1 MAEPKDR
8 VIIDAMLQDAGWIL
22 KDSDGDR
29 NVDYEVRSKNR
40 PADYVLYDKDK
51 FPLCIL
57 EAKRQEKDPLVG
69 KEQARTYAT
78 NLRCRFVILS
88 NGHRHYLW
96 DTQSGNPV
104 IIRSMPSQEELLNKR
119 DNFNPKKELFK
130 KETIEEDYVALTQ
143 YPDYQKIPEYL
154 DESTRNEFK
163 IKNKLRFFRPY
174 QLEALL
180 AVQKSVNKGN
190 DRFLLEMATG
200 TGKTLISSAIIKFFL
215 RSSNVKRVLFLVD
228 RLELE
233 TQAQKEFVEVLT
245 NDFSVSIWK
254 ENKSDWSKSEIV
266 VSTVQSL
273 LSQNKYKRLFD
284 PTDFDL
290 VISDEAHRSLGGQ
303 SRRVFEYFHGYKLGL
318 TATPKNYLKAV
329 DINKLASNDPRTLE
343 TRLMLDSYNTFGCES
358 GEPTFRYS
366 LIDGVKDGFL
376 IDPITFDARTE
387 ISTQLLSD
395 EGYTFK
401 GTDDEGQ
408 EVEEVVTKRQFEK
421 KYVSESTNAL
431 MCKTFLENA
440 KKDPFTGEIGKSLI
454 FCVSQKHAAKI
465 AQILNQYGD
474 QMYPGKYQS
483 DFAVQV
489 TSDVTDAQEM
499 TRQFRNDKLN
509 GHSKADPYYKTSK
522 TRICVTVGMMTTGYD
537 CPNILNIGLMRP
549 IFSPSDFVQ
558 MKGRGT
564 RKHDFARNWIDQR
577 KMPELS
583 TTEKE
588 NFHLIDFF
596 GNYEFFEEEYEYDQV
611 LKLPQKSSRKADPG
625 TPEVP
630 PIPVGIMIEEGLD
643 KIASIET
650 FTQEDGMKV
659 DRMFFDTFA
668 TTIKE
673 QHPEIR
679 AMILNH
685 DYDQAADYLIK
696 NVLDKPNEFFTMEK
710 LQKSIQLDR
719 NLTTEELL
727 KFVHDLIDYIPSKR
741 DCLEEDFEKF
751 DNRYMPEKEL
761 IDSIKHVFEAYI
773 QDQGFRTI
781 IDNKEF
787 AKLNTH
793 ASGAIF
799 KKLPEKYRSL
809 IPSYIKDHVS
819 LNRYTA

>member
-1 MAEPKDR
+1 MSEEKDR
-8 VIIDAMLQDAGWIL
+8 IIINSMLEEAGWIL
-22 KDSDGDR
+22 KDSDGER
-29 NVDYEVRSKNR
+29 NVDFEVVSKGR
-40 PADYVLYDKDK
+40 PADYILSDKNG

-57 EAKRQEKDPLVG
+57 EAKREDKDPLVG
-69 KEQARTYAT
+69 KEQARIYAQ
-78 NLRCRFVILS
+78 NNKCRFVILS
-88 NGHRHYLW
+88 NGHQHYFW
-96 DTQSGNPV
+96 DTKSGNPLV
-104 IIRSMPSQEELLNKR
+104 IRSFPTQEELENKR
-119 DNFNPKKELFK
+119 DNFNPNKELFK
-130 KETIEEDYVALTQ
+130 KEEIQENYVALTQ
-143 YPDYQKIPEYL
+143 FPDYEKNPEYL
-154 DESTRNEFK
+154 NEETREEFSL
-163 IKNKLRFFRPY
+163 KNKLRFFRPY

-180 AVQKSVNKGN
+180 SVQKSVNNGN

-233 TQAQKEFVEVLT
+233 DQAKKEFTEVLK
-245 NDFSVSIWK
+245 NDFSISIWK
-254 ENKSDWSKSEIV
+254 ENKSDWKKSEIV

-273 LSQNKYKRLFD
+273 LSQNKYKRLFK
-284 PTDFDL
+284 PNDFDL

-303 SRRVFEYFHGYKLGL
+303 SRRVFEYFNGYKLGL
-318 TATPKNYLKAV
+318 TATPKNYLKSV
-329 DINKLASNDPRTLE
+329 DINKLAINDPRALE
-343 TRLMLDSYNTFGCES
+343 LRMILDSYNTFGCAS

-387 ISTQLLSD
+387 ISTQLLS
-395 EGYTFK
+395 EKGYTFK

-408 EVEEVVTKRQFEK
+408 EVEEVVTQRQFEK

-431 MCKTFLENA
+431 MCKTFLQNA

-465 AQILNQYGD
+465 TQILNQFGD

-483 DFAVQV
+483 DFAVQA
-489 TSDVTDAQEM
+489 TSDVADAQEM
-499 TRQFRNDKLN
+499 TRTFRNNNLN
-509 GHSKADPYYKTSK
+509 GQSKANDYYKTSK

-537 CPNILNIGLMRP
+537 CTDILNIGLMRP
-549 IFSPSDFVQ
+549 IFSPADFVQ

-564 RKHDFARNWIDQR
+564 RKHDFSWDWIDKRQ
-577 KMPELS
+577 MPEIL
-583 TTEKE
+583 TTQKE

-611 LKLPQKSSRKADPG
+611 LKLPKKPG
-625 TPEVP
+625 KKTESTPELP
-630 PIPVGIMIEEGLD
+630 PVPVGVMIDDNID

-650 FTQEDGMKV
+650 FTQEEGMKV
-659 DRMFFDTFA
+659 DRMFFNTFA
-668 TTIKE
+668 STIKE

-679 AMILNH
+679 ELILSH
-685 DYDQAADYLIK
+685 DYEAAADYLIK
-696 NVLDKPNEFFTMEK
+696 NVLDKPDEYFTMEK
-710 LQKSIQLDR
+710 LQRSIQLDR

-727 KFVHDLIDYIPSKR
+727 KFVHGLIDHIPTKR

-761 IDSIKHVFEAYI
+761 VELIKHVFEAYI
-773 QDQGFRTI
+773 LDQDFRSI

-793 ASGAIF
+793 SSGAIF

>member
-1 MAEPKDR
+1 MSEEKDR
-8 VIIDAMLQDAGWIL
+8 IIINSMLEEAGWIL
-22 KDSDGDR
+22 KDSDGER
-29 NVDYEVRSKNR
+29 NVDFEVISKGR
-40 PADYVLYDKDK
+40 PADYILSDKNG
-51 FPLCIL
+51 FPICIL
-57 EAKRQEKDPLVG
+57 EAKREDKDPLIG
-69 KEQARTYAT
+69 KEQARIYAK
-78 NLRCRFVILS
+78 NNRCRFVILS
-88 NGHRHYLW
+88 NGHQHYFW
-96 DTQSGNPV
+96 DTKSGNPLV
-104 IIRSMPSQEELLNKR
+104 IRSFPTLEELENKR
-119 DNFNPKKELFK
+119 DNFNPNKELFK
-130 KETIEEDYVALTQ
+130 KEEIQENYVALTQ
-143 YPDYQKIPEYL
+143 FPDYEKNPEYL
-154 DESTRNEFK
+154 NEETRKEFSL
-163 IKNKLRFFRPY
+163 KNKLRFFRPY

-180 AVQKSVNKGN
+180 SVQQSVNNGN

-233 TQAQKEFVEVLT
+233 DQAKKEFTEVLK
-245 NDFSVSIWK
+245 NDFSISIWK
-254 ENKSDWSKSEIV
+254 ENKSDWKKSEIV

-273 LSQNKYKRLFD
+273 LSQNKYKRLFR
-284 PTDFDL
+284 PNDFDL

-303 SRRVFEYFHGYKLGL
+303 SRRVFEYFNGYKLGL
-318 TATPKNYLKAV
+318 TATPKNYLKSV
-329 DINKLASNDPRTLE
+329 DINKLAINDPRALE
-343 TRLMLDSYNTFGCES
+343 LRMILDSYNTFGCAS

-387 ISTQLLSD
+387 ISTQLLS
-395 EGYTFK
+395 EKGYTFK

-408 EVEEVVTKRQFEK
+408 EVEEVVTQRQFEK

-465 AQILNQYGD
+465 TQILNQFGD

-489 TSDVTDAQEM
+489 TSDVADAQEM
-499 TRQFRNDKLN
+499 TRTFRNNNLN
-509 GHSKADPYYKTSK
+509 GQSKANDYYKTSK

-537 CPNILNIGLMRP
+537 CTDILNIGLMRP
-549 IFSPSDFVQ
+549 IFSPADFVQ

-564 RKHDFARNWIDQR
+564 RKHDFAWDWIDKRQ
-577 KMPELS
+577 MPEIL
-583 TTEKE
+583 TTQKE

-596 GNYEFFEEEYEYDQV
+596 GNYEFFEEEFEYDQV
-611 LKLPQKSSRKADPG
+611 LKLPKKPG
-625 TPEVP
+625 KKTESTPELP
-630 PIPVGIMIEEGLD
+630 PVPVGVMIDDNID
-643 KIASIET
+643 KIATIET
-650 FTQEDGMKV
+650 FTQEEGMKV
-659 DRMFFDTFA
+659 DRMFFNTFA
-668 TTIKE
+668 STINE

-679 AMILNH
+679 ELILSH
-685 DYDQAADYLIK
+685 DFEAAADYLIK
-696 NVLDKPNEFFTMEK
+696 NVLDKPDEYFTMEK
-710 LQKSIQLDR
+710 LQRSIQLDR

-727 KFVHDLIDYIPSKR
+727 KFVHGLIDHIPTKR

-761 IDSIKHVFEAYI
+761 VDLIKHIFEAYI
-773 QDQGFRTI
+773 LDQDFRSI

-793 ASGAIF
+793 SSGAIF

>member
-1 MAEPKDR
+1 MSEEKDR
-8 VIIDAMLQDAGWIL
+8 IIINSMLEEAGWIL
-22 KDSDGDR
+22 KDSDGER
-29 NVDYEVRSKNR
+29 NVDFEVISKGR
-40 PADYVLYDKDK
+40 PADYILSDKNG

-57 EAKRQEKDPLVG
+57 EAKREDKDPLVG
-69 KEQARTYAT
+69 KEQARIYAQ
-78 NLRCRFVILS
+78 NNKCRFVILS
-88 NGHRHYLW
+88 NGHQHYFW
-96 DTQSGNPV
+96 DTRSGNPLV
-104 IIRSMPSQEELLNKR
+104 IRSFPTQEELENKR
-119 DNFNPKKELFK
+119 DNFNPNKELFK
-130 KETIEEDYVALTQ
+130 KEKIQENYVALTQ
-143 YPDYQKIPEYL
+143 FPDYEKNPEYL
-154 DESTRNEFK
+154 NEETREEFSL
-163 IKNKLRFFRPY
+163 KNKLRFFRPY

-180 AVQKSVNKGN
+180 SVQKSVNNGN

-233 TQAQKEFVEVLT
+233 DQAKKEFTEVLK
-245 NDFSVSIWK
+245 NDFSISIWK
-254 ENKSDWSKSEIV
+254 ENKSDWKKSEIV

-273 LSQNKYKRLFD
+273 LSQNKYKRLFK
-284 PTDFDL
+284 PNDFDL

-303 SRRVFEYFHGYKLGL
+303 SRRVFEYFNGYKLGL
-318 TATPKNYLKAV
+318 TATPRNYLKSV
-329 DINKLASNDPRTLE
+329 DINKLAMNDPRALE
-343 TRLMLDSYNTFGCES
+343 LRMILDSYNTFGCAS

-387 ISTQLLSD
+387 ISTQLLS
-395 EGYTFK
+395 EKGYTFK

-408 EVEEVVTKRQFEK
+408 EVEEVVTQRQFEK

-465 AQILNQYGD
+465 TQILNQFGD

-489 TSDVTDAQEM
+489 TSDVADAQEM
-499 TRQFRNDKLN
+499 TRTFRNNNLN
-509 GHSKADPYYKTSK
+509 GQSKANDYYKTSK

-537 CPNILNIGLMRP
+537 CTDILNIGLMRP
-549 IFSPSDFVQ
+549 IFSPADFVQ

-564 RKHDFARNWIDQR
+564 RKHDFSWDWIDKRQ
-577 KMPELS
+577 MPEIL
-583 TTEKE
+583 TTQKE

-611 LKLPQKSSRKADPG
+611 LKLPKKPG
-625 TPEVP
+625 KKTESTPELP
-630 PIPVGIMIEEGLD
+630 PVPVGIMVDDNID

-650 FTQEDGMKV
+650 FTQEEGMKV
-659 DRMFFDTFA
+659 DRMFFNTFA
-668 TTIKE
+668 NTIKE

-679 AMILNH
+679 ELILSH
-685 DYDQAADYLIK
+685 DFEAAADYLIK
-696 NVLDKPNEFFTMEK
+696 NVLDKPDEYFTMEK
-710 LQKSIQLDR
+710 LQRSIQLDR

-727 KFVHDLIDYIPSKR
+727 KFVHGLIDHIPTKR

-761 IDSIKHVFEAYI
+761 VDLIKHIFEAYI
-773 QDQGFRTI
+773 LDQDFRSI

>member
-8 VIIDAMLQDAGWIL
+8 VIIDSMLQEAGWIL

-29 NVDYEVRSKNR
+29 NVDFEVRSKNR
-40 PADYVLYDKDK
+40 PADYVMYDKNN
-51 FPLCIL
+51 FPICIL
-57 EAKRQEKDPLVG
+57 EAKREEKDPLVG
-69 KEQARTYAT
+69 KEQARTYAK
-78 NLRCRFVILS
+78 NLRCRFIILS
-88 NGHRHYLW
+88 NGHQHYFW
-96 DTQSGNPV
+96 DTKSGNPLV
-104 IIRSMPSQEELLNKR
+104 IRSFPTLEELENKR
-119 DNFNPKKELFK
+119 ENFNPNKELFK
-130 KETIEEDYVALTQ
+130 KEEIQENYVALTQ
-143 YPDYQKIPEYL
+143 FPDYEKNPEYL
-154 DESTRNEFK
+154 NKETREEFSL
-163 IKNKLRFFRPY
+163 KNKLRFFRPY

-180 AVQKSVNKGN
+180 SVQQSVNNGN

-233 TQAQKEFVEVLT
+233 DQAKKEFTEVLK
-245 NDFSVSIWK
+245 NDFSISIWK
-254 ENKSDWSKSEIV
+254 ENKSDWKKSEIV

-273 LSQNKYKRLFD
+273 LSQNKYKRLFR
-284 PTDFDL
+284 PNDFDL

-303 SRRVFEYFHGYKLGL
+303 SRRVFEYFNGYKLGL
-318 TATPKNYLKAV
+318 TATPKNYLKSV
-329 DINKLASNDPRTLE
+329 DINKLAINDPRALE
-343 TRLMLDSYNTFGCES
+343 LRMILDSYNTFGCAS

-387 ISTQLLSD
+387 ISTQLLS
-395 EGYTFK
+395 EKGYTFK

-408 EVEEVVTKRQFEK
+408 EVEEVVTQRQFEK

-431 MCKTFLENA
+431 MCKTFLESA
-440 KKDPFTGEIGKSLI
+440 KKDPFSGEIGKSLI

-465 AQILNQYGD
+465 TQILNQFGD

-489 TSDVTDAQEM
+489 TSDVADAQEM
-499 TRQFRNDKLN
+499 TRTFRNNNLN
-509 GHSKADPYYKTSK
+509 GQSKANDYYKTSK

-537 CPNILNIGLMRP
+537 CTDILNIGLMRP
-549 IFSPSDFVQ
+549 IFSPADFVQ

-564 RKHDFARNWIDQR
+564 RKHDFAWNWIDKRQ
-577 KMPELS
+577 MPEILM
-583 TTEKE
+583 TQKE

-611 LKLPQKSSRKADPG
+611 LKLPKKPGKKSES
-625 TPEVP
+625 TPELP
-630 PIPVGIMIEEGLD
+630 PVPVGIMIDDNID

-650 FTQEDGMKV
+650 ITQTDGMKV
-659 DRMFFDTFA
+659 DRMFFNTFA
-668 TTIKE
+668 STIKE

-679 AMILNH
+679 ELILSH
-685 DYDQAADYLIK
+685 DYEAAADYLIK
-696 NVLDKPNEFFTMEK
+696 NVLDKPDEYFTMEK
-710 LQKSIQLDR
+710 LQRSIQLDR

-727 KFVHDLIDYIPSKR
+727 KFVHGLIDHIPTKR

-761 IDSIKHVFEAYI
+761 VDLIKHIFEAYI
-773 QDQGFRTI
+773 LDQDFRSI

-793 ASGAIF
+793 SSGAIF

>member
-8 VIIDAMLQDAGWIL
+8 VIIDSMLQEAGWIL

-29 NVDYEVRSKNR
+29 NVDFEVRSKNR
-40 PADYVLYDKDK
+40 PADYVLYDKNN
-51 FPLCIL
+51 FPICIL
-57 EAKRQEKDPLVG
+57 EAKREEKDPLVG
-69 KEQARTYAT
+69 KEQARTYAK
-78 NLRCRFVILS
+78 NLRCRFIILS
-88 NGHRHYLW
+88 NGHQHYFW
-96 DTQSGNPV
+96 DTKSGNPLV
-104 IIRSMPSQEELLNKR
+104 IRSFPTLEELENKR
-119 DNFNPKKELFK
+119 ENFNPNKELFK
-130 KETIEEDYVALTQ
+130 KEEINENYVALTQ
-143 YPDYQKIPEYL
+143 FPDYEKNPEYL
-154 DESTRNEFK
+154 NEETREEFSL
-163 IKNKLRFFRPY
+163 KNKLRFFRPY

-180 AVQKSVNKGN
+180 SVQQSVNNGN

-233 TQAQKEFVEVLT
+233 DQAKKEFTEVLK
-245 NDFSVSIWK
+245 NDFSISIWK
-254 ENKSDWSKSEIV
+254 ENKSDWKKSEIV

-273 LSQNKYKRLFD
+273 LSQNKYKRLFR
-284 PTDFDL
+284 PNDFDL

-303 SRRVFEYFHGYKLGL
+303 SRRVFEYFNGYKLGL
-318 TATPKNYLKAV
+318 TATPKNYLKSV
-329 DINKLASNDPRTLE
+329 DINKLAINDPRALE
-343 TRLMLDSYNTFGCES
+343 LRMILDSYNTFGCAS

-387 ISTQLLSD
+387 ISTQLLS
-395 EGYTFK
+395 EKGYTFK

-408 EVEEVVTKRQFEK
+408 EVEEVVTQRQFEK

-440 KKDPFTGEIGKSLI
+440 KKDPFSGEIGKSLI

-465 AQILNQYGD
+465 TQILNQFGD

-489 TSDVTDAQEM
+489 TSDVADAQEM
-499 TRQFRNDKLN
+499 TRTFRNNNLN
-509 GHSKADPYYKTSK
+509 GQSKANDYYKTSK

-537 CPNILNIGLMRP
+537 CTDILNIGLMRP
-549 IFSPSDFVQ
+549 IFSPADFVQ

-564 RKHDFARNWIDQR
+564 RKHDFAWDWIDKRQ
-577 KMPELS
+577 MPEIL
-583 TTEKE
+583 TTQKE

-611 LKLPQKSSRKADPG
+611 LKLPKKPGKKSES
-625 TPEVP
+625 TPELP
-630 PIPVGIMIEEGLD
+630 PVPVGIMIDDNID

-650 FTQEDGMKV
+650 FTQEEGMKV
-659 DRMFFDTFA
+659 DRMFFNTFA
-668 TTIKE
+668 STIKE

-679 AMILNH
+679 ELILSH
-685 DYDQAADYLIK
+685 DYEAAADYLIK
-696 NVLDKPNEFFTMEK
+696 NVLDKPDEYFTMEK
-710 LQKSIQLDR
+710 LQRSIQLDR

-727 KFVHDLIDYIPSKR
+727 KFVHGLIDHIPTKR

-761 IDSIKHVFEAYI
+761 VDLIKHIFEAYI
-773 QDQGFRTI
+773 LDQDLRAI

-793 ASGAIF
+793 SSGAIF

>member
-1 MAEPKDR
+1 MSEEKDR
-8 VIIDAMLQDAGWIL
+8 IIINSMLEEAGWVL
-22 KDSDGDR
+22 KDSDGER
-29 NVDYEVRSKNR
+29 NVDFEVISNGR
-40 PADYVLYDKDK
+40 PADYILSDKNG
-51 FPLCIL
+51 FPLCVL
-57 EAKRQEKDPLVG
+57 EAKREDKDPLVG
-69 KEQARTYAT
+69 KEQARIYAQ
-78 NLRCRFVILS
+78 NNKCRFVILS
-88 NGHRHYLW
+88 NGHQHYFW
-96 DTQSGNPV
+96 DTKSGNPLV
-104 IIRSMPSQEELLNKR
+104 IRSFPTQEELENKR
-119 DNFNPKKELFK
+119 DNFNPNKELFK
-130 KETIEEDYVALTQ
+130 KEEIQENYVALTQ
-143 YPDYQKIPEYL
+143 FPEYEKNPEYL
-154 DESTRNEFK
+154 NEETREEFSL
-163 IKNKLRFFRPY
+163 KNKLRFFRPY

-180 AVQKSVNKGN
+180 SVQQSVNNGN

-233 TQAQKEFVEVLT
+233 DQAEKEFAEVLK
-245 NDFSVSIWK
+245 NDFSISIWK
-254 ENKSDWSKSEIV
+254 ENKSDWKKSEIV

-273 LSQNKYKRLFD
+273 LSQNKYKRIFK
-284 PTDFDL
+284 PNDFDL

-303 SRRVFEYFHGYKLGL
+303 SRRVFEYFNGYKLGL
-318 TATPKNYLKAV
+318 TATPKNYLKSV
-329 DINKLASNDPRTLE
+329 DTNKLAMNDPRALE
-343 TRLMLDSYNTFGCES
+343 IRMILDSYNTFGCAS

-387 ISTQLLSD
+387 ISTQLLS
-395 EGYTFK
+395 EKGYTFK

-408 EVEEVVTKRQFEK
+408 EVEEIVTQRQFEK

-465 AQILNQYGD
+465 TQILNQFGE

-489 TSDVTDAQEM
+489 TSDVADAQDM
-499 TRQFRNDKLN
+499 TRKFRNNNLN
-509 GHSKADPYYKTSK
+509 GLSKANDYYKTSK

-537 CPNILNIGLMRP
+537 CSDILNIGLMRP
-549 IFSPSDFVQ
+549 IFSPADFVQ

-564 RKHDFARNWIDQR
+564 RKHDFAWDWKDKRQ
-577 KMPELS
+577 MPELVS
-583 TTEKE
+583 SQKE

-611 LKLPQKSSRKADPG
+611 LKLPKKPG
-625 TPEVP
+625 KKTESTPELP
-630 PIPVGIMIEEGLD
+630 PVPVGIMVDDNID

-650 FTQEDGMKV
+650 FTQEEGMKV
-659 DRMFFDTFA
+659 DRMFFNTFA
-668 TTIKE
+668 STIKE

-679 AMILNH
+679 KLILTH
-685 DYDQAADYLIK
+685 DYEAAADYLIK
-696 NVLDKPNEFFTMEK
+696 NVLDKPDEYFTMEK
-710 LQKSIQLDR
+710 LQRSIKLDR
-719 NLTTEELL
+719 NLTPEELL
-727 KFVHDLIDYIPSKR
+727 KFVHGLIDHIPTKR
-741 DCLEEDFEKF
+741 ECLEEDFEKF

-761 IDSIKHVFEAYI
+761 VKLIKHVFEAYI
-773 QDQGFRTI
+773 LDQDFRAI

-787 AKLNTH
+787 AKLNVH
-793 ASGAIF
+793 ASGSFF
-799 KKLPEKYRSL
+799 KRLPEKYRAL
-809 IPSYIKDHVS
+809 IPLYINDHVS

>member
-1 MAEPKDR
+1 MSEEKDR
-8 VIIDAMLQDAGWIL
+8 IIINSMLEEAGWIL
-22 KDSDGDR
+22 KDSDGER
-29 NVDYEVRSKNR
+29 NVDFEVVSKGR
-40 PADYVLYDKDK
+40 PADYILSDKNG

-57 EAKRQEKDPLVG
+57 EAKREDKDPLVG
-69 KEQARTYAT
+69 KEQARIYAQ
-78 NLRCRFVILS
+78 NNKCRFVILS
-88 NGHRHYLW
+88 NGHQHYFW
-96 DTQSGNPV
+96 DTKSGNPLV
-104 IIRSMPSQEELLNKR
+104 IRSFPTQEELENKR
-119 DNFNPKKELFK
+119 DNFNPNKELFK
-130 KETIEEDYVALTQ
+130 KEEIQENYVALTQ
-143 YPDYQKIPEYL
+143 FPDYEKNPEYL
-154 DESTRNEFK
+154 NEETREEFSL
-163 IKNKLRFFRPY
+163 KNKLRFFRPY

-180 AVQKSVNKGN
+180 SVQKSVNNGN

-233 TQAQKEFVEVLT
+233 DQAKKEFTEVLK
-245 NDFSVSIWK
+245 NDFSISIWK
-254 ENKSDWSKSEIV
+254 ENKSDWKKSEIV

-273 LSQNKYKRLFD
+273 LSQNKYKRLFK
-284 PTDFDL
+284 PNDFDL

-303 SRRVFEYFHGYKLGL
+303 SRRVFEYFNGYKLGL
-318 TATPKNYLKAV
+318 TATPKNYLKSV
-329 DINKLASNDPRTLE
+329 DINKLAINDPRALE
-343 TRLMLDSYNTFGCES
+343 LRMILDSYNTFGCAS

-387 ISTQLLSD
+387 ISTQLLS
-395 EGYTFK
+395 EKGYTFK

-408 EVEEVVTKRQFEK
+408 EVEEVVTQRQFEK

-431 MCKTFLENA
+431 MCKTFLQNA

-465 AQILNQYGD
+465 TQILNQFGD

-483 DFAVQV
+483 DFAVQA
-489 TSDVTDAQEM
+489 TSDVADAQEM
-499 TRQFRNDKLN
+499 TRTFRNNNLN
-509 GHSKADPYYKTSK
+509 GQSKANDYYKTSK

-537 CPNILNIGLMRP
+537 CTDILNIGLMRP
-549 IFSPSDFVQ
+549 IFSPADFVQ

-564 RKHDFARNWIDQR
+564 RKHDFSWDWIDKRQ
-577 KMPELS
+577 MPEIL
-583 TTEKE
+583 TTQKE

-611 LKLPQKSSRKADPG
+611 LKLPKKPG
-625 TPEVP
+625 KKTESTPELP
-630 PIPVGIMIEEGLD
+630 PVPVGVMIDDNID

-650 FTQEDGMKV
+650 FTQEEGMKV
-659 DRMFFDTFA
+659 DRMFFNTFA
-668 TTIKE
+668 STIKE

-679 AMILNH
+679 ELILSH
-685 DYDQAADYLIK
+685 DYEAAADYLIK
-696 NVLDKPNEFFTMEK
+696 NVLDKPDEYFTMEK
-710 LQKSIQLDR
+710 LQRSIQLDR

-727 KFVHDLIDYIPSKR
+727 KFVHGLIDHIPTKR

-761 IDSIKHVFEAYI
+761 VDLIKHIFEAYI
-773 QDQGFRTI
+773 LDQDFRSI

-793 ASGAIF
+793 SSGAIF